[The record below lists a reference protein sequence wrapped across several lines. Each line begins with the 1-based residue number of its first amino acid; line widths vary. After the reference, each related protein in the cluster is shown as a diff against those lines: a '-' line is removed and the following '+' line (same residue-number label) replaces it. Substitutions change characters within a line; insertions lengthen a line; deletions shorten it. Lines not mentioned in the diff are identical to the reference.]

1 MDSNSDMEYTLK
13 DVESVISALD
23 ELPFVEKMGYLALAT
38 ILAVFSDYPAK
49 HVGDQPQQSETEKR
63 SFEPRRD
70 GFEQF

>member
-1 MDSNSDMEYTLK
+1 MDSNSNMEYTLK

-38 ILAVFSDYPAK
+38 ILSVFSDYTAK

-63 SFEPRRD
+63 SFESR
-70 GFEQF
+70 